1 MITRIRKGEKKQ
13 KEKDRVK
20 MPAEYSTFPATTTL
34 RLETVPSAVVVVV
47 VVVVRSRKK
56 FRDVTWVYAEN
67 AREKNTRSCHRE

>member
-47 VVVVRSRKK
+47 RSRKK

-67 AREKNTRSCHRE
+67 AREKNTRSCRRE